1 MGKED
6 LLGNSLLE
14 QSFLNFNVH
23 EHYPGTWLDA
33 DSDSLGLRW
42 VLKFC
47 SQVMRIPG
55 PNFKKKLVCSMP
67 RDIL

>member
-1 MGKED
+1 MGKGE

-23 EHYPGTWLDA
+23 EHYPGNSLDEDS

-47 SQVMRIPG
+47 SQIMWIPR
-55 PNFKKKLVCSMP
+55 PNFKKFY
-67 RDIL
+67 